1 MEKQENF
8 VGNIIS
14 GGAMLSLSIFVFQH
28 VSNFSP
34 KAATFPKLLSFVLL
48 VLSLMFIVSTIWKF
62 AVHKKAFSKVTEVV
76 ESEKASTSKKLN
88 IITEVYPFSI
98 IFLCIFFIT
107 ALSRIGFEISAAI
120 LILATMALIDRK
132 AAVRRWYIAL
142 IVPVALILVF
152 KFGVGLRL
160 PLLLEKLF

>member
-1 MEKQENF
+1 MKKQENL

-14 GGAMLSLSIFVFQH
+14 GGAMFSLSIFVFQH

-34 KAATFPKLLSFVLL
+34 KAATFPKLLSSVLL
-48 VLSLMFIVSTIWKF
+48 VLSSIFIASTIWKF
-62 AVHKKAFSKVTEVV
+62 VVHKKAFPKVAEEVD
-76 ESEKASTSKKLN
+76 SEKSSTLIKTKTNL
-88 IITEVYPFSI
+88 YPFSI

-120 LILATMALIDRK
+120 LILATMTLIDRK
-132 AAVRRWYIAL
+132 AAVGRWYIAL
-142 IVPVALILVF
+142 IVPAVLILVF